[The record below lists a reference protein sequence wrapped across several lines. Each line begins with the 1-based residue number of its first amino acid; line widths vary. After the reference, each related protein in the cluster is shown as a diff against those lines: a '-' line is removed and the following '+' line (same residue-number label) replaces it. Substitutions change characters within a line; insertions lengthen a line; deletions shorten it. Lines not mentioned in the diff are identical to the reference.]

1 MIKILIISLLL
12 SGCVKDLD
20 INPWTTILKHTL
32 KGTND
37 KNK

>member
-1 MIKILIISLLL
+1 VIKILIILVFL

-20 INPWTTILKHTL
+20 LNPWTTVLKHTL